1 MLLDELTS
9 NIINNDNTSRSNIQ
23 DKQTQCNIFVKLQEV
38 QIMNSD
44 VIRER
49 REDIL
54 KIVEGLDITSFLN
67 FIAEK
72 VLE

>member
-1 MLLDELTS
+1 
-9 NIINNDNTSRSNIQ
+9 
-23 DKQTQCNIFVKLQEV
+23 
-38 QIMNSD
+38 MNSD